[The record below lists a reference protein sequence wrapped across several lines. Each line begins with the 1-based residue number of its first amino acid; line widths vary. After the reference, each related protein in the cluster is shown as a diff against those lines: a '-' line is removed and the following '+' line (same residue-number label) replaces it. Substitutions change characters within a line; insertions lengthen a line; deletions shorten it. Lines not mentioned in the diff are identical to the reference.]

1 MHSFPRWKIWLIL
14 AVLVVSL
21 MGALPN
27 VTSLPSWW
35 PTSLSHPMSLGLDLK
50 GGIHLVLD
58 VDVDKAVSR
67 SVEEDID
74 SARQALRKAKIRYR
88 KLAAEGSSLLITIKK
103 PGDLDAARSL
113 LADTFNNYT
122 LSEAGNNTFKLTLK
136 ESVAKETRKFAVDQA
151 IEVIRGR
158 IDALGTT
165 EPVIIKQGDHR
176 ILVQIPGYEDTAR
189 AKQLIGRTAELQFKL
204 VDEKGDLDKALAG
217 NIPPGD
223 IIMYGPAQSR
233 GGKQSYRQ
241 PYLLKKRTELSG
253 NEIADARV
261 SIDSRF
267 NEYAVTLKFN
277 SKGARKFDRL
287 TAAHVGERFAIIL
300 EGVVNSAPVIRERI
314 AGGSAQITGS
324 FSPTEA
330 HDLAIVLR
338 AGALPAPVKV
348 VEERSIGPSLGQD
361 SIDQGMNSIIIGCIL
376 VLIFMAIY
384 YRMFGMVANIAL
396 IFNML
401 LIIAAMSIIG
411 GTLTLPGMAGIVLTI
426 GMAVDA
432 NVLIFERI
440 REELH
445 IGKTPLAAIDGG
457 YDKAF
462 STIVDAN
469 ITTLIAAIV
478 LFQFGSGPVKG
489 FAVTLSVG
497 ILASMFTAIT
507 VTRAIIAAYTGKRG
521 RIEKLSI

>member
-1 MHSFPRWKIWLIL
+1 MHAYPRWKLWLIV
-14 AVLVVSL
+14 AILVVSA
-21 MGALPN
+21 MGSMPN
-27 VTSLPSWW
+27 ITTTPSWW
-35 PTSLSHPMSLGLDLK
+35 PSGLSKQLNLGLDLK
-50 GGIHLVLD
+50 GGVHLVLD
-58 VDVDKAVSR
+58 VDADKAVER
-67 SVEEDID
+67 TVESDVD
-74 SARQALRKAKIRYR
+74 AARQALRGERIRYS
-88 KLAAEGSSLLITIKK
+88 KLDSKGYVLIVNIKD
-103 PGDLDAARSL
+103 PGEADAAL
-113 LADTFNNYT
+113 KVLTDTF
-122 LSEAGNNTFKLTLK
+122 AGYQISDEGKGRFRLTIN
-136 ESVAKETRKFAVDQA
+136 ESNATEIRKFAIEQA
-151 IEVIRGR
+151 IEVVRTR

-165 EPVIIKQGDHR
+165 EPVIVKQGDTR

-189 AKQLIGRTAELQFKL
+189 AKSLIGRTAQLEFKL
-204 VDEKGDLDKALAG
+204 VDEKGDLDKALQG
-217 NIPPGD
+217 VIPAGD
-223 IIMYGPAQSR
+223 IIMYGASEAR
-233 GGKQSYRQ
+233 NGKPSRQ

-253 NEIADARV
+253 TEVSDARV

-300 EGVVNSAPVIRERI
+300 EGTVMSAPVIRERI

-324 FSPTEA
+324 FSPSEA
-330 HDLAIVLR
+330 RDLAIVLR

-348 VEERSIGPSLGQD
+348 VEERSIGPSLGKD
-361 SIDQGMNSIIIGCIL
+361 SVEQGLNSIIIGGIL
-376 VLIFMAIY
+376 VLIFMGVY
-384 YRMFGMVANIAL
+384 YRAFGLVANVAL
-396 IFNML
+396 AFNML
-401 LIIAAMSIIG
+401 LIVAAMSMIG
-411 GTLTLPGMAGIVLTI
+411 STLTLPGMAGIVLTI

-440 REELH
+440 REELAL
-445 IGKTPLAAIDGG
+445 GKTPLSAIDGG
-457 YDKAF
+457 YEKAF

-497 ILASMFTAIT
+497 IIASMFTAIM
-507 VTRAIIAAYTGKRG
+507 VTRAIVSLSLERRG

>member
-1 MHSFPRWKIWLIL
+1 MHSFPRWKYWLIL
-14 AVLVVSL
+14 AVLAVSL
-21 MGALPN
+21 MGSLPN
-27 VTSLPSWW
+27 LTTPPSWW
-35 PTSLSHPMSLGLDLK
+35 PSALSNPMSLGLDLK

-58 VDVDKAVSR
+58 VDVDKAVSH

-74 SARQALRKAKIRYR
+74 TARQALRKERIRY
-88 KLAAEGSSLLITIKK
+88 SSLTTEASSMTVVVKEATEV
-103 PGDLDAARSL
+103 DAARKI
-113 LADTFNNYT
+113 LAENFSTYDITNP
-122 LSEAGNNTFKLTLK
+122 ADNTFVLNLK
-136 ESVAKETRKFAVDQA
+136 QASAKEIRNFAVDQA

-165 EPVIIKQGDHR
+165 EPVIIKQGEHR
-176 ILVQIPGYEDTAR
+176 ILVQIPGYEDTTH
-189 AKQLIGRTAELQFKL
+189 AKQLIGRTAQLEFKL
-204 VDEKGDLDKALAG
+204 VDEKGDLDKALSG
-217 NIPPGD
+217 QIPPGD
-223 IIMYGPAQSR
+223 IIMYGPEQTR
-233 GGKQSYRQ
+233 NGKSFRQ
-241 PYLLKKRTELSG
+241 PYLLKRHTELSG

-277 SKGARKFDRL
+277 SKGARKFDKL

-324 FSPTEA
+324 FSPEEA

-361 SIDQGMNSIIIGCIL
+361 SIDQGMNSVIIGSIL
-376 VLIFMAIY
+376 VLIFMAVY
-384 YRMFGMVANIAL
+384 YRMFGMVANVAL
-396 IFNML
+396 AFNML
-401 LIIAAMSIIG
+401 LILAAMSIIG
-411 GTLTLPGMAGIVLTI
+411 GTLTLPGIAGIVLTI

-440 REELH
+440 REELRL
-445 IGKTPLAAIDGG
+445 GKTPLAAIDGG
-457 YDKAF
+457 YDKAL

-497 ILASMFTAIT
+497 IIASMFTAIM
-507 VTRAIIAAYTGKRG
+507 VTRSIIALSTAKRK

>member
-1 MHSFPRWKIWLIL
+1 MHAYPRWKLWLIL
-14 AVLVVSL
+14 AILVISA
-21 MGALPN
+21 MGSMPN
-27 VTSLPSWW
+27 ITSTPSWW
-35 PTSLSHPMSLGLDLK
+35 PSGLSKQLNLGLDLK

-58 VDVDKAVSR
+58 VDADKAVER
-67 SVEEDID
+67 TVESDVD
-74 SARQALRKAKIRYR
+74 AARQALRGERIRYN
-88 KLAAEGSSLLITIKK
+88 KLDAKGYVLNVDIKDPNEADAALKVLTDTFAGYEVVDQGQGRFLLTITKSNAAEI
-103 PGDLDAARSL
+103 
-113 LADTFNNYT
+113 
-122 LSEAGNNTFKLTLK
+122 
-136 ESVAKETRKFAVDQA
+136 RKFAIEQA
-151 IEVIRGR
+151 IEVVRTR

-165 EPVIIKQGDHR
+165 EPVIVKQGDTR

-189 AKQLIGRTAELQFKL
+189 AKSLIGRTAQLEFKL
-204 VDEKGDLDKALAG
+204 VDEKGDLDKALQG
-217 NIPPGD
+217 VIPAGD
-223 IIMYGPAQSR
+223 IIMYGASEER
-233 GGKQSYRQ
+233 NGKPFKQ

-253 NEIADARV
+253 TEVSDARV

-300 EGVVNSAPVIRERI
+300 EGSVMSAPVIRERI

-324 FSPTEA
+324 FSPAEA

-338 AGALPAPVKV
+338 AGALPAPVEV
-348 VEERSIGPSLGQD
+348 VEERSIGPSLGKD
-361 SIDQGMNSIIIGCIL
+361 SVEQGLNSIIIGGIL
-376 VLIFMAIY
+376 VLIFMGIY
-384 YRMFGMVANIAL
+384 YRAFGLVANVAL
-396 IFNML
+396 AFNML
-401 LIIAAMSIIG
+401 LIVAAMSMIG
-411 GTLTLPGMAGIVLTI
+411 STLTLPGMAGIVLTI

-440 REELH
+440 REELAL
-445 IGKTPLAAIDGG
+445 GKTPLSAIDGG
-457 YDKAF
+457 YEKAF

-497 ILASMFTAIT
+497 IIASMFTAIM
-507 VTRAIIAAYTGKRG
+507 VTRAIVSLSLERRG

>member
-1 MHSFPRWKIWLIL
+1 MHSFPRWKTWLIL
-14 AVLVVSL
+14 TVLVVSL

-27 VTSLPSWW
+27 LMTPPTWW
-35 PTSLSHPMSLGLDLK
+35 PTSLSKPMNLGLDLK
-50 GGIHLVLD
+50 GGIHLVLE
-58 VDVDKAVSR
+58 VDVDKAVSH
-67 SVEEDID
+67 SVEGDID
-74 SARQALRKAKIRYR
+74 TARQALRKEKIRYR
-88 KLAAEGSSLLITIKK
+88 KLSAEGSTLNIAIKN
-103 PGDLDAARSL
+103 PDEVAAAEEIL
-113 LADTFNNYT
+113 TEAFENNYT
-122 LSEAGNNTFKLTLK
+122 ISAAADNSFTLLLK
-136 ESVAKETRKFAVDQA
+136 ESMAEETRKLAIDQA

-165 EPVIIKQGDHR
+165 EPVIVKQGERR
-176 ILVQIPGYEDTAR
+176 ILVQIPGFEDSAR
-189 AKQLIGRTAELQFKL
+189 AKDMIGRTAQLQFKL
-204 VDEKGDLDKALAG
+204 VDEKGDLDKALSG
-217 NIPPGD
+217 QLPSGD
-223 IIMYGPAQSR
+223 IIMYGPEQSR
-233 GGKQSYRQ
+233 NGQTYRQ

-253 NEIADARV
+253 SEIADARV
-261 SIDSRF
+261 SIDSQF

-277 SKGARKFDRL
+277 SKGARKFDKL

-300 EGVVNSAPVIRERI
+300 EDVVTSAPVIRERI

-324 FSPTEA
+324 FTPEEA

-361 SIDQGMNSIIIGCIL
+361 SIDQGMNSIIYGSIL
-376 VLIFMAIY
+376 VLIFMGFY
-384 YRMFGMVANIAL
+384 YRMFGLVANVAL
-396 IFNML
+396 VFNML
-401 LIIAAMSIIG
+401 LILAAMSIIG

-440 REELH
+440 REELRL
-445 IGKTPLAAIDGG
+445 GKTPLAAIDGG
-457 YDKAF
+457 YDKAL

-507 VTRAIIAAYTGKRG
+507 VTRGIVALSTAKRG

>member
-1 MHSFPRWKIWLIL
+1 MHSFPRWKQWLIL
-14 AVLVVSL
+14 TVLTVSI

-27 VTSLPSWW
+27 FMTPPSWW
-35 PTSLSHPMSLGLDLK
+35 PSALSSPMSLGLDLK
-50 GGIHLVLD
+50 GGVHLVLD
-58 VDVDKAVSR
+58 VDVEKAVSH

-74 SARQALRKAKIRYR
+74 AARQILRKERIRYSNLSASDDNMSITLKNESDTEAAGGLLEGAFSTYDISTSSANTFLLR
-88 KLAAEGSSLLITIKK
+88 LKAEAAEEI
-103 PGDLDAARSL
+103 R
-113 LADTFNNYT
+113 N
-122 LSEAGNNTFKLTLK
+122 
-136 ESVAKETRKFAVDQA
+136 FAIDQA
-151 IEVIRGR
+151 IEVIRSR

-165 EPVIIKQGDHR
+165 EPVIVKQGERR
-176 ILVQIPGYEDTAR
+176 ILVQIPGYEDTSH
-189 AKQLIGRTAELQFKL
+189 AKQLIGRTAQLEFKL
-204 VDEKGDLDKALAG
+204 VDERGDLEKALAG
-217 NIPPGD
+217 QIPPGD
-223 IIMYGPAQSR
+223 IIMYGPEQKR
-233 GGKQSYRQ
+233 GSQTYRQ

-253 NEIADARV
+253 TEIADARV

-300 EGVVNSAPVIRERI
+300 EGKVNSAPVIRERI

-324 FSPTEA
+324 FSPEEA

-361 SIDQGMNSIIIGCIL
+361 SIDQGLDSIIIGSIL
-376 VLIFMAIY
+376 VLIFMAVY
-384 YRMFGMVANIAL
+384 YRMFGIVANVAL
-396 IFNML
+396 AFNML
-401 LIIAAMSIIG
+401 LILAAMSIIG
-411 GTLTLPGMAGIVLTI
+411 GTLTLPGIAGVVLTI

-440 REELH
+440 REELRL
-445 IGKTPLAAIDGG
+445 GKTPLAAIDGG
-457 YDKAF
+457 YDKAL

-507 VTRAIIAAYTGKRG
+507 VTRGIIALSTARHS
-521 RIEKLSI
+521 RVEKLSI

>member
-14 AVLVVSL
+14 AVLAVSL
-21 MGALPN
+21 MASLPN
-27 VTSLPSWW
+27 VTSVPSWW
-35 PTSLSHPMSLGLDLK
+35 PASLSNPMSLGLDLK

-58 VDVDKAVSR
+58 VDVDKAVSH

-74 SARQALRKAKIRYR
+74 TARQTLRKAKIRYR
-88 KLAAEGSSLLITIKK
+88 KLAVDGNNLIITIKK
-103 PGDLDAARSL
+103 DGDISAAESL
-113 LADTFNNYT
+113 LKEAFNNYNM
-122 LSEAGNNTFKLTLK
+122 SAAVDNTFTLVLK
-136 ESVAKETRKFAVDQA
+136 ESVADETRKFAVDQA

-165 EPVIIKQGDHR
+165 EPVIIKQGKHR
-176 ILVQIPGYEDTAR
+176 ILVQIPGYEDTAH
-189 AKQLIGRTAELQFKL
+189 AKQLIGRTAQLEFKL
-204 VDEKGDLDKALAG
+204 VDEKGDLDKALSGSLPA
-217 NIPPGD
+217 GD
-223 IIMYGPAQSR
+223 IIMYGPEQTRS
-233 GGKQSYRQ
+233 GKSYRQ
-241 PYLLKKRTELSG
+241 PYLLKKRTQLSG
-253 NEIADARV
+253 TEIADARV
-261 SIDSRF
+261 SIDSRY

-277 SKGARKFDRL
+277 SKGARKFDKL

-300 EGVVNSAPVIRERI
+300 EGTVNSAPVIRERI

-324 FSPTEA
+324 FSPAEA
-330 HDLAIVLR
+330 HDLAIILR

-376 VLIFMAIY
+376 VLIFMAVY
-384 YRMFGMVANIAL
+384 YRMFGLVANVAL

-401 LIIAAMSIIG
+401 LILAAMSIIG
-411 GTLTLPGMAGIVLTI
+411 GTLTLPGIAGIVLTI

-445 IGKTPLAAIDGG
+445 LGKTPLAAIDGG

-507 VTRAIIAAYTGKRG
+507 VTRAIIATSTTRRG

>member
-1 MHSFPRWKIWLIL
+1 MYSFPRWKIWLIL
-14 AVLVVSL
+14 TVLVVSA
-21 MGALPN
+21 MASLPN
-27 VTSLPSWW
+27 IASVPSWW
-35 PTSLSHPMSLGLDLK
+35 PASLSKPMSLGLDLK
-50 GGIHLVLD
+50 GGVHLVLD
-58 VDVDKAVSR
+58 VDVDKAVAR
-67 SVEEDID
+67 SVEEDVD
-74 SARQALRKAKIRYR
+74 TVRQALRKEKIRYR
-88 KLAAEGSSLLITIKK
+88 KLAAEGTNLIVAIK
-103 PGDLDAARSL
+103 
-113 LADTFNNYT
+113 
-122 LSEAGNNTFKLTLK
+122 EAGEVVAAEKLLTEALPAYTITPTENGETTLALK
-136 ESVAKETRKFAVDQA
+136 DEVAEETRKFAVDQA

-165 EPVIIKQGDHR
+165 EPVIVKQGDRR

-189 AKQLIGRTAELQFKL
+189 AKQLIGRTAQLEFKL
-204 VDEKGDLDKALAG
+204 VDETGNLEKALAG
-217 NIPPGD
+217 QVPLGD
-223 IIMYGPAQSR
+223 IIMYGPETSR
-233 GGKQSYRQ
+233 GGQSYRQ
-241 PYLLKKRTELSG
+241 PYLLKKQTELSG
-253 NEIADARV
+253 TDVADARV

-277 SKGARKFDRL
+277 SRGARKFDKL
-287 TAAHVGERFAIIL
+287 TEAHVGERFAIIL

-314 AGGSAQITGS
+314 SGGSAQITGS
-324 FSPTEA
+324 FTPTEA

-361 SIDQGMNSIIIGCIL
+361 SIDQGMDSIIIGMIL

-384 YRMFGMVANIAL
+384 YRLFGLVANIAL
-396 IFNML
+396 AFNML
-401 LIIAAMSIIG
+401 LILAAMSMIG
-411 GTLTLPGMAGIVLTI
+411 STLTLPGIAGIVLTI

-440 REELH
+440 REELRL
-445 IGKTPLAAIDGG
+445 GKTPLAAIDGG

-462 STIVDAN
+462 TTIVDAN

-507 VTRAIIAAYTGKRG
+507 VTRAIIAATHSRKSG

>member
-1 MHSFPRWKIWLIL
+1 MHSYPRWKVWLIL
-14 AVLVVSL
+14 AVLVGSL
-21 MGALPN
+21 MATLPN
-27 VTSLPSWW
+27 LTQPPAWW
-35 PTSLSHPMSLGLDLK
+35 PESFSKPLNLGLDLK
-50 GGIHLVLD
+50 GGVHLVLD
-58 VDVDKAVSR
+58 VDVDKAVAR
-67 SVEEDID
+67 TVEEDVD
-74 SARQALRKAKIRYR
+74 AVRQTLRGAKIRYR
-88 KLAAEGSSLLITIKK
+88 RIDAVNDTIEVEIRDSGKA
-103 PGDLDAARSL
+103 GAAREL
-113 LADTFNNYT
+113 LGKELGNNYQ
-122 LSEAGNNTFKLTLK
+122 LGGEGAVIRLVLK
-136 ESVAKETRKFAVDQA
+136 PQVADETRKFAVEQA
-151 IEVIRGR
+151 IEVIRSR

-165 EPVIIKQGDHR
+165 EPVIVKQGKRR
-176 ILVQIPGYEDTAR
+176 ILVQIPGYEDTAH
-189 AKQLIGRTAELQFKL
+189 AKKLIGRTAQLEFKL

-217 NIPPGD
+217 DIPPGD
-223 IIMYGPAQSR
+223 IIMYGKPEMR
-233 GGKQSYRQ
+233 GGKVFRQ

-253 NEIADARV
+253 TEVADARV
-261 SIDSRF
+261 SIDRRF

-287 TAAHVGERFAIIL
+287 TAQHVGERFAIIL
-300 EGVVNSAPVIRERI
+300 EGVVMSAPVIRERI
-314 AGGSAQITGS
+314 PGGTAQITGS
-324 FSPTEA
+324 FTPQEA

-348 VEERSIGPSLGQD
+348 VEERSIGPSLGAD
-361 SIDQGMNSIIIGCIL
+361 SIEQGLNSIIIGAVL
-376 VLIFMAIY
+376 VLIFMAVY
-384 YRMFGMVANIAL
+384 YRLFGLIADVALVFNLVL
-396 IFNML
+396 IV
-401 LIIAAMSIIG
+401 AAMSLIG
-411 GTLTLPGMAGIVLTI
+411 ATLTLPGIAGIVLTV

-445 IGKTPLAAIDGG
+445 LGKTPLAAIDGG

-507 VTRAIIAAYTGKRG
+507 VTRAMVAAAYGRKKRV
-521 RIEKLSI
+521 ESLSI

>member
-1 MHSFPRWKIWLIL
+1 MQSFPRWKIWLIL
-14 AVLVVSL
+14 AVLVVSI

-27 VTSLPSWW
+27 VTSVPSWW
-35 PTSLSHPMSLGLDLK
+35 PSSLSNPMSLGLDLK

-58 VDVDKAVSR
+58 VDVDKAVTH

-74 SARQALRKAKIRYR
+74 AARQALRKDKIRYR
-88 KLAAEGSSLLITIKK
+88 NLSADGMNLNITIKNNS
-103 PGDLDAARSL
+103 DLASAEKI
-113 LADTFNNYT
+113 LAETFSSYNMSGPT
-122 LSEAGNNTFKLTLK
+122 DNTFVLTLK
-136 ESVAKETRKFAVDQA
+136 ESVADETRKFAVEQS

-165 EPVIIKQGDHR
+165 EPVIIKQGTHR
-176 ILVQIPGYEDTAR
+176 ILVQIPGYEDSAH
-189 AKQLIGRTAELQFKL
+189 AKQLIGRTAQLQFKL
-204 VDEKGDLDKALAG
+204 VDEKGDLDRAMTG
-217 NIPPGD
+217 DIPPGD
-223 IIMYGPAQSR
+223 IIMYGPEETRSD
-233 GGKQSYRQ
+233 GTTSRQ

-253 NEIADARV
+253 NEISDARV
-261 SIDSRF
+261 SIDSRY

-277 SKGARKFDRL
+277 SKGSRKFDKL
-287 TAAHVGERFAIIL
+287 TTAHVGERFAIIL

-324 FSPTEA
+324 FSPAEA
-330 HDLAIVLR
+330 HDLAIILR

-361 SIDQGMNSIIIGCIL
+361 SIDQGMNSIIVGCIM
-376 VLIFMAIY
+376 VLIFMAVY
-384 YRMFGMVANIAL
+384 YRMFGIVANVAL

-401 LIIAAMSIIG
+401 LILAVMSIIG
-411 GTLTLPGMAGIVLTI
+411 GTLTLPGIAGIVLTI

-440 REELH
+440 REELRL
-445 IGKTPLAAIDGG
+445 GKTPLAAIDGG

-489 FAVTLSVG
+489 FAITLSVG

-507 VTRAIIAAYTGKRG
+507 VTRAIVAASTAKHG
-521 RIEKLSI
+521 RVKELSI

>member
-1 MHSFPRWKIWLIL
+1 MIIS
-14 AVLVVSL
+14 AMAS
-21 MGALPN
+21 LPN
-27 VTSLPSWW
+27 LTTPPSWW
-35 PTSLSHPMSLGLDLK
+35 PAGLSKSLNLGLDLK
-50 GGIHLVLD
+50 GGVHLVLD
-58 VDVDKAVSR
+58 VDVDKAVER
-67 SVEEDID
+67 SVEEDVD
-74 SARQALRKAKIRYR
+74 TARQALRGEKIRY
-88 KLAAEGSSLLITIKK
+88 SSLEAKGLSLNIHIKDASESITAGKLLHDAL
-103 PGDLDAARSL
+103 PGYEMLDQGDGRFL
-113 LADTFNNYT
+113 LTITQANAT
-122 LSEAGNNTFKLTLK
+122 EI
-136 ESVAKETRKFAVDQA
+136 RKFAVDQA
-151 IEVIRGR
+151 IEVVRTR

-165 EPVIIKQGDHR
+165 EPVIVKQGNTR

-189 AKQLIGRTAELQFKL
+189 AKSLIGRTAQLEFKL
-204 VDEKGDLDKALAG
+204 VDEKGDLDKALQG
-217 NIPPGD
+217 IIPAGD
-223 IIMYGPAQSR
+223 IIMYGNTQTR
-233 GGKQSYRQ
+233 GTETYKQ

-253 NEIADARV
+253 TEVSDARV
-261 SIDSRF
+261 SIDSRY

-300 EGVVNSAPVIRERI
+300 EGSVMSAPVIRERI

-324 FSPTEA
+324 FSPDEA

-348 VEERSIGPSLGQD
+348 VEERSIGPSLGKD
-361 SIDQGMNSIIIGCIL
+361 SVDQGLNSIIIGSIL
-376 VLIFMAIY
+376 VLIFMGVY
-384 YRMFGMVANIAL
+384 YRAFGMVANVAL
-396 IFNML
+396 LFNML
-401 LIIAAMSIIG
+401 LIVAAMSMIG
-411 GTLTLPGMAGIVLTI
+411 STLTLPGMAGIVLTI

-440 REELH
+440 REELAL
-445 IGKTPLAAIDGG
+445 GKTPLAAIDGG
-457 YDKAF
+457 YDKAL

-497 ILASMFTAIT
+497 ILASMFTAIM
-507 VTRAIIAAYTGKRG
+507 VTRAIVALSLENRG

>member
-1 MHSFPRWKIWLIL
+1 MHSYPRWKIWLIL
-14 AVLVVSL
+14 TVLVVSA
-21 MGALPN
+21 MASLPN
-27 VTSLPSWW
+27 VTTTPSWW
-35 PTSLSHPMSLGLDLK
+35 PASLSNPMSLGLDLK

-58 VDVDKAVSR
+58 VDVDKAVDR
-67 SVEEDID
+67 TVEEDID
-74 SARQALRKAKIRYR
+74 SARQVLRKAKIRYS
-88 KLAAEGSSLLITIKK
+88 KLAAEGLDLKLSIKK
-103 PGDLDAARSL
+103 AEDVAEAEK
-113 LADTFNNYT
+113 LAKKEFPNYSMAPT
-122 LSEAGNNTFKLTLK
+122 SGNIITLTLK
-136 ESVAKETRKFAVDQA
+136 ADVADETRKFAVDQA

-165 EPVIIKQGDHR
+165 EPVIIKQGKQR
-176 ILVQIPGYEDTAR
+176 ILVQIPGYEDTAH
-189 AKQLIGRTAELQFKL
+189 AKELIGRTAQLEFKL
-204 VDEKGDLDKALAG
+204 VDEKGDLQKALNG
-217 NIPPGD
+217 QIPPGD
-223 IIMYGPAQSR
+223 IIMYGPQKVKGDPNSA
-233 GGKQSYRQ
+233 Q

-253 NEIADARV
+253 TEIADARV

-277 SKGARKFDRL
+277 SKGARKFDKL

-300 EGVVNSAPVIRERI
+300 EGLVNSAPVIRERI

-324 FSPTEA
+324 FSPAEA

-361 SIDQGMNSIIIGCIL
+361 SIDQGLDSIIIGAIL
-376 VLIFMAIY
+376 VLIFMGVY
-384 YRMFGMVANIAL
+384 YKMFGLVANVAL
-396 IFNML
+396 VFNML
-401 LIIAAMSIIG
+401 LIVAVMSMIG
-411 GTLTLPGMAGIVLTI
+411 GTLTLPGIAGIVLTI

-445 IGKTPLAAIDGG
+445 LGKTPLAAIDGG

-507 VTRAIIAAYTGKRG
+507 VTRAIVAASTARQS

>member
-1 MHSFPRWKIWLIL
+1 MHSYPRWKIWLIL
-14 AVLVVSL
+14 AVLAISVMASV
-21 MGALPN
+21 PN
-27 VTSLPSWW
+27 ATKVPSWW
-35 PTSLSHPMSLGLDLK
+35 PASLSHPMSLGLDLK

-58 VDVDKAVSR
+58 VDVDKAVSH

-74 SARQALRKAKIRYR
+74 TARQSLRKAKIRYR
-88 KLAAEGSSLLITIKK
+88 KLANQGNSLLITIKK
-103 PGDLDAARSL
+103 DSDLAATQAL
-113 LADTFNNYT
+113 LSETFGSNYT
-122 LSEAGNNTFKLTLK
+122 IAPAVKNMFSLTLK
-136 ESVAKETRKFAVDQA
+136 ESVADETRKFAVDQA

-165 EPVIIKQGDHR
+165 EPVIVKQGSHR
-176 ILVQIPGYEDTAR
+176 ILVQIPGYEDSAH
-189 AKQLIGRTAELQFKL
+189 AKQLIGRTAQLQFKL
-204 VDEKGDLDKALAG
+204 VDEKGDLDKALSG
-217 NIPPGD
+217 RLPSGD
-223 IIMYGPAQSR
+223 IIMYGPEKTSS
-233 GGKQSYRQ
+233 GKSFRQ
-241 PYLLKKRTELSG
+241 PYLLKKRTLLSG
-253 NEIADARV
+253 TEIADARV

-277 SKGARKFDRL
+277 SKGARKFDKL

-300 EGVVNSAPVIRERI
+300 EGIVNSAPVIRERI

-324 FSPTEA
+324 FTPAEA
-330 HDLAIVLR
+330 HDLAIILR
-338 AGALPAPVKV
+338 AGALPAPVRV

-361 SIDQGMNSIIIGCIL
+361 SIDQGMNSIIFGCIL
-376 VLIFMAIY
+376 VLVFMAVY
-384 YRMFGMVANIAL
+384 YRMFGMVANVAL
-396 IFNML
+396 VFNML
-401 LIIAAMSIIG
+401 LIVAAMSMIG
-411 GTLTLPGMAGIVLTI
+411 GTLTLPGIAGIVLTI

-445 IGKTPLAAIDGG
+445 LGKTPLAAIDGG

-507 VTRAIIAAYTGKRG
+507 VTRAIIAVSTMKRD
-521 RIEKLSI
+521 RIKKLSI

>member
-14 AVLVVSL
+14 SVLAISL
-21 MGALPN
+21 MASLPN
-27 VTSLPSWW
+27 VTSVPSWW
-35 PTSLSHPMSLGLDLK
+35 PASLSKPMSLGLDLK

-58 VDVDKAVSR
+58 VDVDKAVSH

-74 SARQALRKAKIRYR
+74 SARQVLRKAKIRYR
-88 KLAAEGSSLLITIKK
+88 KLATDGNSLVITIKK
-103 PGDLDAARSL
+103 ASDIDAAESL
-113 LADTFNNYT
+113 LKETFGNYT
-122 LSEAGNNTFKLTLK
+122 ISSVVDNTITLALK
-136 ESVAKETRKFAVDQA
+136 ESIAEETRKFAVDQA

-165 EPVIIKQGDHR
+165 EPVIIKQGKHR
-176 ILVQIPGYEDTAR
+176 ILVQIPGYEDTAH
-189 AKQLIGRTAELQFKL
+189 AKQLIGRTAQLEFKL
-204 VDEKGDLDKALAG
+204 VDEKGDLDKAMSGSL
-217 NIPPGD
+217 PPGD
-223 IIMYGPAQSR
+223 IIMYGPEQMR
-233 GGKQSYRQ
+233 NGQSYRQ
-241 PYLLKKRTELSG
+241 PYLLKKRTLLSG
-253 NEIADARV
+253 TEIADARV

-277 SKGARKFDRL
+277 SKGARKFDKL

-324 FSPTEA
+324 FSPAEA
-330 HDLAIVLR
+330 HDLAIILR

-361 SIDQGMNSIIIGCIL
+361 SIDQGMNSIIVGCIL
-376 VLIFMAIY
+376 VLIFMAVY
-384 YRMFGMVANIAL
+384 YRMFGMVANVAL

-401 LIIAAMSIIG
+401 LILAAMSIIG
-411 GTLTLPGMAGIVLTI
+411 GTLTLPGIAGIVLTI

-445 IGKTPLAAIDGG
+445 LGKTPLAAIDGG

-489 FAVTLSVG
+489 FAITLSVG

-507 VTRAIIAAYTGKRG
+507 VTRAIIATSTARQG

>member
-14 AVLVVSL
+14 AVLVVST

-27 VTSLPSWW
+27 VTSVPSWW
-35 PTSLSHPMSLGLDLK
+35 PSSLSHPMSLGLDLK

-58 VDVDKAVSR
+58 VDVDKAVSH

-74 SARQALRKAKIRYR
+74 AARQVLRKEKIRYR
-88 KLAAEGSSLLITIKK
+88 KLSAEGLNLNIEIKNSD
-103 PGDLDAARSL
+103 DLARAEKI
-113 LADTFNNYT
+113 LADTFDSYT
-122 LSEAGNNTFKLTLK
+122 ISSAVDNTFTLTLK
-136 ESVAKETRKFAVDQA
+136 ASVADETRKFAVEQS

-165 EPVIIKQGDHR
+165 EPVIIKQGTHR
-176 ILVQIPGYEDTAR
+176 ILVQIPGYEDSAH
-189 AKQLIGRTAELQFKL
+189 AKQLIGRTAQLQFKL
-204 VDEKGDLDKALAG
+204 VDEKGDLDKAMSG
-217 NIPPGD
+217 SIPPGD
-223 IIMYGPAQSR
+223 IIMYGPEQTVNGNTS
-233 GGKQSYRQ
+233 RQ

-253 NEIADARV
+253 DEISDARV
-261 SIDSRF
+261 SIDSRY

-277 SKGARKFDRL
+277 SKGSRKFDKL
-287 TAAHVGERFAIIL
+287 TTAHVGERFAIIL
-300 EGVVNSAPVIRERI
+300 EGIVNSAPVIRERI

-324 FSPTEA
+324 FSPAEA
-330 HDLAIVLR
+330 HDLAIILR

-361 SIDQGMNSIIIGCIL
+361 SIDQGMNSIIVGCIL
-376 VLIFMAIY
+376 VLIFMAVY
-384 YRMFGMVANIAL
+384 YRMFGVVANVAL

-401 LIIAAMSIIG
+401 LILSIMSIIG
-411 GTLTLPGMAGIVLTI
+411 GTLTLPGIAGIVLTI

-440 REELH
+440 REELRL
-445 IGKTPLAAIDGG
+445 GKTPLAAIDGG

-489 FAVTLSVG
+489 FAITLSVG

-507 VTRAIIAAYTGKRG
+507 VTRAIVAVSTAKRG

>member
-14 AVLVVSL
+14 AVLAVSL
-21 MGALPN
+21 MASLPN
-27 VTSLPSWW
+27 VTTVPSWW
-35 PTSLSHPMSLGLDLK
+35 PSSLSHPMSLGLDLK

-58 VDVDKAVSR
+58 VDVDKAVSH

-74 SARQALRKAKIRYR
+74 AARQALRKAKIRYR
-88 KLAAEGSSLLITIKK
+88 KLAADGNRLMITIKK
-103 PGDLDAARSL
+103 PGDVATAETL
-113 LADTFNNYT
+113 LRETFANYD
-122 LSEAGNNTFKLTLK
+122 LSASSDNTFTLTLK
-136 ESVAKETRKFAVDQA
+136 ESVAEETRKFAVDQA

-165 EPVIIKQGDHR
+165 EPVIIKQGKHR
-176 ILVQIPGYEDTAR
+176 ILVQIPGYEDTAH
-189 AKQLIGRTAELQFKL
+189 AKQLIGRTAQLEFKL

-217 NIPPGD
+217 NLPPGD
-223 IIMYGPAQSR
+223 IIMYGPEQTRNGQSF
-233 GGKQSYRQ
+233 RQ

-253 NEIADARV
+253 TEIADARV
-261 SIDSRF
+261 SIDSRY

-277 SKGARKFDRL
+277 SKGARKFDKL

-324 FSPTEA
+324 FSPAEA

-361 SIDQGMNSIIIGCIL
+361 SIDQGMNSIIFGCIL
-376 VLIFMAIY
+376 VLIFMAVY
-384 YRMFGMVANIAL
+384 YRMFGLVANVAL

-401 LIIAAMSIIG
+401 LILAAMSIIG
-411 GTLTLPGMAGIVLTI
+411 GTLTLPGIAGIVLTI

-445 IGKTPLAAIDGG
+445 LGKTPLAAIDGG
-457 YDKAF
+457 YDKAL

-497 ILASMFTAIT
+497 ILASMFTAIM
-507 VTRAIIAAYTGKRG
+507 VTRAIIATSTAGRD